1 MTRLDRYIISHILG
15 LTAIVALALL
25 AIHTFV
31 AFVSQIDEI
40 GHGDFGYRE
49 LLAYTLWMAPA
60 GLYVMLPIV
69 AMLGTLMGL
78 GTLASQS
85 ELTAMRAAGVSL
97 LRLGASTLG
106 GGVILGAICFV
117 VGDYVAPRGQIE
129 ADTLMTEAQ
138 SGVRTGVGGK
148 AVWLREGE
156 HVFQIRNL
164 VAEDHIQSVEIYTLG
179 PDLNLKAAMWVE
191 EGLYRDGAW
200 HFRGVR
206 RTEFGASSA
215 RVVEQRDM
223 EWPGKLSP
231 EVLRLFVLEANALSS
246 AGLVRLLGY
255 LRDNNLDS
263 SAYALALARK
273 VVAPLTVMAMMLF
286 AIPFVLG
293 PLRNTGAGQRLFI
306 GVLVGLV
313 FYVINEVSANT
324 GQLYGWNPLVSAGAP
339 TLAFALI
346 GLWRLARVR

>member
-15 LTAIVALALL
+15 LTGVVALALL
-25 AIHTFV
+25 AIHSFV
-31 AFVSQIDEI
+31 SFVSQIDEI
-40 GHGDFGYRE
+40 GTGNFGYRE
-49 LLAYTLWMAPA
+49 LLFYTLWMAPS
-60 GLYVMLPIV
+60 GLYVMLPII

-85 ELTAMRAAGVSL
+85 ELTAMRAAGFSL

-106 GGVILGAICFV
+106 GGLILGALCFV
-117 VGDYVAPRGQIE
+117 LGDYLAPRGQLA
-129 ADTLMTEAQ
+129 ADALMSEAQ
-138 SGVRTGVGGK
+138 SGVRAGIGGK
-148 AVWLREGE
+148 PVWLRDGE
-156 HVFQIRNL
+156 HIFQIRNL

-179 PDLNLKAAMWVE
+179 PDLNLKAAMLVE
-191 EGLYRDGAW
+191 DGRYRDGAW

-206 RTEFGASSA
+206 RTEFGASNA
-215 RVVEQRDM
+215 RVVEQAELD
-223 EWPGKLSP
+223 WPGTLSP
-231 EVLRLFVLEANALSS
+231 EVLRLFVLEADALSS
-246 AGLVRLLGY
+246 AGLVRLIGY
-255 LRDNNLDS
+255 LRDNNLDN

-273 VVAPLTVMAMMLF
+273 IVAPLTVMAMMLF

-293 PLRNTGAGQRLFI
+293 PLRNTGAGQRLFV

-324 GQLYGWNPLVSAGAP
+324 GQLYGWDPLLSAGAP

-346 GLWRLARVR
+346 GLWRLNRVR